1 MFDLPLYFIKISF
14 VIGSTVAVAALLGIY
29 KYQGSIIYPSGLNGA
44 RDHVDTP
51 AEYGLAYEDLSLKT
65 KDGETLNGYLLL
77 HDKNS
82 IDYTNKTVMI
92 LSPNAGNI
100 GHFLPVVKYIYEQ
113 LRYNVLIYSY
123 RGYGKS
129 TGTPSETGLK
139 IDADTVMEYV
149 ASHTQLAESS
159 LVLYGRSLG
168 GAVTLYIAAHYA
180 NLVAGIILENTF
192 LSVRKVI
199 PHIFPILSP
208 FRALCHE
215 IWASEDEIVRI
226 PDTIPILFLSAL
238 EDEIVPP
245 EHMRT
250 LYELSK
256 SKNKT
261 WKAFAGAHHNDTI
274 VQPKYWDYFYEFM
287 RNINPVE
294 K

>member
-1 MFDLPLYFIKISF
+1 MFQLPLYFIKISF

-29 KYQGSIIYPSGLNGA
+29 SYQNSIIYPSGLNGA

-51 AEYGLAYEDLSLKT
+51 AEYGLTYEDLTLRT
-65 KDGETLNGYLLL
+65 KDGETLRGYLLL

-129 TGTPSETGLK
+129 TGTPSEKGLK

-159 LVLYGRSLG
+159 LVLYGRLHSDSVSERARGRDRAARAHARAVRAEQVEEQDLEGVRRSTPQRHHHATQVLG
-168 GAVTLYIAAHYA
+168 LLLRVYA
-180 NLVAGIILENTF
+180 QHQ
-192 LSVRKVI
+192 S
-199 PHIFPILSP
+199 
-208 FRALCHE
+208 C
-215 IWASEDEIVRI
+215 
-226 PDTIPILFLSAL
+226 
-238 EDEIVPP
+238 
-245 EHMRT
+245 
-250 LYELSK
+250 
-256 SKNKT
+256 
-261 WKAFAGAHHNDTI
+261 
-274 VQPKYWDYFYEFM
+274 
-287 RNINPVE
+287 
-294 K
+294 